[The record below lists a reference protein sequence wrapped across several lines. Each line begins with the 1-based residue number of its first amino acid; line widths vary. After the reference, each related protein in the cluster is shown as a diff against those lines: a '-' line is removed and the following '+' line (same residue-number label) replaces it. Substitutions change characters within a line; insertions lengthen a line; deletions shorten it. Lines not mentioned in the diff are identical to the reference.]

1 MQIPVFVSAPTS
13 LNPEQE
19 ASRQRIV
26 DLLDEFGFEARAL
39 GRGDYPLDYP
49 LREVAVIAR
58 SCFGAVILGF
68 EQFRSL
74 HGVVK
79 PGTDVEATTTEVKSF
94 PTPWNHLE
102 AGILFALR
110 RPLLIFR
117 EEGLT
122 GGVFDAGV
130 TDAFVHRMPSGDTSV
145 GDPQELRNLLLRW
158 QGRVRELYYA
168 FD

>member
-1 MQIPVFVSAPTS
+1 VQIPVFVSAPTS
-13 LNPEQE
+13 LSPDQE
-19 ASRQRIV
+19 ASRRRIV
-26 DLLDEFGFEARAL
+26 NLLDEFGFEPRAL

-74 HGVVK
+74 EGVLK
-79 PGTDVEATTTEVKSF
+79 PGTDHEEAITAPRSF

-102 AGILFALR
+102 AGILFGLR

-117 EEGLT
+117 EEGVT
-122 GGVFDAGV
+122 GGVFDVGV
-130 TDAFVHRMPSGDTSV
+130 TDAFVHRMPSGDLTL
-145 GDPQELRNLLLRW
+145 GDPQELRNLILRW

>member
-1 MQIPVFVSAPTS
+1 VQIPVFVSAPTS
-13 LNPEQE
+13 LNPDQE
-19 ASRQRIV
+19 AARRRIV
-26 DLLDEFGFEARAL
+26 DLLEEFGFEPRAL

-74 HGVVK
+74 RGTAK
-79 PGTDVEATTTEVKSF
+79 PGTDAEKTSTEVRSF

-102 AGILFALR
+102 AGILFGLR

-117 EEGLT
+117 QGGVT

-130 TDAFVHRMPSGDTSV
+130 TESFVHRMPSADASV
-145 GDPQELRNLLLRW
+145 GDPQELRNLILRW

>member
-1 MQIPVFVSAPTS
+1 MQIPVFVSEPTS
-13 LNPEQE
+13 LSQYQDAARE
-19 ASRQRIV
+19 RIV
-26 DLLDEFGFEARAL
+26 NLLQEFGFEPRAL
-39 GRGDYPLDYP
+39 GRGDYPVDYP

-74 HGVVK
+74 RGISK
-79 PGTDVEATTTEVKSF
+79 PGTDAERTSAEVRSF

-102 AGILFALR
+102 AGILFGLR

-117 EEGLT
+117 EDGVS
-122 GGVFDAGV
+122 GGIFDVGA
-130 TDAFVHRMPSGDTSV
+130 TDAFVHRMPSADASL
-145 GDPQELRNLLLRW
+145 GDPQELRNLILRW

-168 FD
+168 F